1 MSAAAMPDNANIWIS
16 TFCDQLGDNV
26 MFYKNLHLFYGDR
39 EFDKMF
45 PCVPQKYANVIRRRG
60 KAVSERK
67 D

>member
-1 MSAAAMPDNANIWIS
+1 MPDSANILIS
-16 TFCDQLGDNV
+16 TFCDQLGDDV
-26 MFYKNLHLFYGDR
+26 IFYGNLQSFCSYR